1 MIATNETIYQI
12 KITLRA
18 TDLPIWR
25 RILTKDFPLANLHE
39 IIQVAMG
46 WENCH
51 LYDFIIE
58 GQRYGD
64 ASVSDNVDHAFETSL
79 SDVATEEGMTFQ
91 YRYDFGDNWEHEIV
105 VEKIMSAENKEQH
118 LLCLEGERACPP
130 DDVGGVPG
138 YSAFLRAISDPND
151 ENHRSLL
158 DWVGGKFD
166 PEKFDIDAVNR
177 KFAMVR

>member
-1 MIATNETIYQI
+1 MIATNETIFQI
-12 KITLRA
+12 KITLQD
-18 TDLPIWR
+18 TNPPVWR
-25 RILTKDFPLANLHE
+25 RILVKDFLLANLHE

-51 LYDFIIE
+51 LYDFIIN
-58 GQRYGD
+58 GQHFGD
-64 ASVSDNVDHAFETSL
+64 ASVSDDVEDAFETAL
-79 SDVATEEGMTFQ
+79 SDVATEEGVMFQ
-91 YRYDFGDNWEHEIV
+91 YRYDFGDNWEHEVV
-105 VEKIMSAENKEQH
+105 VEKFMSAENKEQH

-138 YSAFLRAISDPND
+138 YSEFLRAVSDPNNV
-151 ENHRSLL
+151 NHRSLL
-158 DWVGGKFD
+158 DWIGGEFD